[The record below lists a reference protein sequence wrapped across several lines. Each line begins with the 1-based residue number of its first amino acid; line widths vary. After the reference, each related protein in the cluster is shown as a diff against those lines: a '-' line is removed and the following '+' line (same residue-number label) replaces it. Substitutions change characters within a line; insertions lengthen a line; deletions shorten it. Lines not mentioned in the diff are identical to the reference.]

1 MRQAFEAWAQ
11 RDGHIVRRREDKPE
25 EYLVY
30 ETQRRWLIW
39 QAALAHGQKAAAEA
53 PQKFAPSENQPQK
66 MQADEA
72 SPQLAFELRVGARRM
87 VGENLLRLTLI
98 RNAGAAFSI
107 GNQATWLFT
116 LVSLAILVSAAV
128 SLTLIPM
135 LGARF
140 LHRTKADDPSLR
152 WTAWW
157 DPFRGPRM
165 SPGSRRT
172 ARSGWPGPGHYR

>member
-53 PQKFAPSENQPQK
+53 SQKFAPAENQPQK

-72 SPQLAFELRVGARRM
+72 AVRNSVLNEVLDAFSELDD
-87 VGENLLRLTLI
+87 
-98 RNAGAAFSI
+98 NAGVEGI
-107 GNQATWLFT
+107 VRVIQ
-116 LVSLAILVSAAV
+116 SLKKKHRAAV
-128 SLTLIPM
+128 EE
-135 LGARF
+135 
-140 LHRTKADDPSLR
+140 KA
-152 WTAWW
+152 
-157 DPFRGPRM
+157 
-165 SPGSRRT
+165 
-172 ARSGWPGPGHYR
+172 